1 MTRVDPLPRA
11 VVSSHCRAVACHECD
26 TLQALPDLPAGGS
39 ACCVLCGAR
48 LGMNPRGGLD
58 TPLALALTA
67 FILYLIANAFPLMEL
82 ELKGLVHATSFTG
95 AALALMQE
103 DMIPLGLAV
112 WAISVLVPGLV
123 MGITLYVLLAARLGR
138 LWPGLRPLL
147 LVLCRLRPWGMLDVF
162 MLGILVAMVKL
173 ADMAKIIVGPGL
185 YAFAP
190 LLLVSAGVVSIL
202 EPRLL
207 WERLEALR

>member
-1 MTRVDPLPRA
+1 VPNRA
-11 VVSSHCRAVACHECD
+11 RAVACHECD
-26 TLQALPDLPAGGS
+26 TLQVLPDLPVGDRAR
-39 ACCVLCGAR
+39 CLLCGAH

-58 TPLALALTA
+58 TPLALVLAA
-67 FILYLIANAFPLMEL
+67 CILYLAANAFPLVEL
-82 ELKGLVHATSFTG
+82 DLRGLVQASSLTG
-95 AALALMQE
+95 AALALMRE

-112 WAISVLVPGLV
+112 WATSVLVPGLV
-123 MGITLYVLLAARLGR
+123 MSITLYVLLAVRLGR
-138 LWPGLRPLL
+138 RWPGLRLL
-147 LVLCRLRPWGMLDVF
+147 LVLLCRLRPWGMLDVF

-190 LLLVSAGVVSIL
+190 LLLVSAGVASTL

-207 WERLEALR
+207 WERLDVLR